1 MDDISHLIL
10 FAKSLAIGL
19 LIGVERERHA
29 GAKAGLRTFGLIA
42 LSGTL
47 FAYLGEQINAPW
59 IIVIVAAVVGCSM
72 IAAYSRNQDPQA
84 DSGTTTVIAALITF
98 ALGALLW
105 FGHANVAITL
115 AITTM
120 ALLYFRTEL
129 HSATKHLSPRDYVS
143 FLQFAVLA
151 FILLP
156 ILPDR
161 TFDPFGVLNP
171 YRLVWMVVL
180 ISGVSLSGYVALR
193 LFGAQRGLLVAGVFG
208 GLASTTAT
216 TLAFSRRARSEPT
229 LTALA
234 GSAVIVA
241 NLVLYFRIGVF
252 ALLIAPKVLPQLLP
266 VLIGGVAG
274 GGLYF
279 LWMHHQREKN
289 VEAQTF
295 SFEIENPTELRAAL
309 TFAALFAV
317 VSVLVAW
324 MNTIIGVAGIYLAAF
339 VSGLTDLDAIALST
353 LRMINTFAMK
363 PSQVAIAISIAIFA
377 NFIFKFG
384 IAILMGSVRLA
395 RAVGFG
401 FLSMAL
407 GMSIGITPVILH
419 VFGAAN

>member
-19 LIGVERERHA
+19 LIGLERERHA
-29 GAKAGLRTFGLIA
+29 GAKAGLRTFTLIA

-47 FAYLGEQINAPW
+47 FAYLGQQINAPW
-59 IIVIVAAVVGCSM
+59 IIVVVASVIGCSM
-72 IAAYSRNQDPQA
+72 IAAYGRDPDPQA

-105 FGHANVAITL
+105 FGHAGVAVTL

-120 ALLYFRTEL
+120 ALLYFRAEL
-129 HSATKHLSPRDYVS
+129 HSATQQLSRRDYVS

-156 ILPDR
+156 VLPDR
-161 TFDPFGVLNP
+161 TFDPFDALNP
-171 YRLVWMVVL
+171 YRIVLMVVL
-180 ISGVSLSGYVALR
+180 ISGVSLAGYVALR
-193 LFGAQRGLLVAGVFG
+193 LLGAQRGVLVAGIFG

-216 TLAFSRRARSEPT
+216 TLAFSRRARRESGM
-229 LTALA
+229 TAMA
-234 GSAVIVA
+234 ACAVVIA
-241 NLVLYFRIGVF
+241 NLVLYFRVGVF
-252 ALLIAPKVLPQLLP
+252 ALLIAPTILPQLLP
-266 VLIGGVAG
+266 VLVGGVAG

-279 LWMHHQREKN
+279 LWMHHRSKIN
-289 VEAQTF
+289 AAAQPF
-295 SFEIENPTELRAAL
+295 SFDVENPTELRAAL

-324 MNTIIGVAGIYLAAF
+324 MNTVVGVTGIYLAAF

-363 PSQVAIAISIAIFA
+363 PMQVAIAISVAIFA

-384 IAILMGSVRLA
+384 ITVSVGSVRLA
-395 RAVGFG
+395 RPVGLG
-401 FLSMAL
+401 FLSMVL
-407 GMSIGITPVILH
+407 GMSIGMAPLILRI
-419 VFGAAN
+419 VDGNQ